1 MVAKFLDDNN
11 MEFLQ
16 RRRRTAKKKTGLD
29 WQKINFA
36 RASRFSVDF
45 LAVVA
50 RLRHETS
57 YLTRPLYGV
66 GDHEHNTKSFF
77 FFF

>member
-11 MEFLQ
+11 REFLQ
-16 RRRRTAKKKTGLD
+16 RRRRPAHKKKTIGLD

-36 RASRFSVDF
+36 RVSHVSVHF

-57 YLTRPLYGV
+57 YFTRPLYAV
-66 GDHEHNTKSFF
+66 GEHKTKSFF

>member
-11 MEFLQ
+11 REFLQ
-16 RRRRTAKKKTGLD
+16 RRRRPAKKKTIGLD

-36 RASRFSVDF
+36 RASHFSVHF

-50 RLRHETS
+50 RLLHE
-57 YLTRPLYGV
+57 RPI
-66 GDHEHNTKSFF
+66 SRARFMQ
-77 FFF
+77 

>member
-11 MEFLQ
+11 REFCNGDGEQ
-16 RRRRTAKKKTGLD
+16 QKKKTIGLD

-36 RASRFSVDF
+36 RASRFSVHF
-45 LAVVA
+45 LAVFP

-57 YLTRPLYGV
+57 YFTRPIYGV
-66 GDHEHNTKSFF
+66 GEHNTKSFLF
-77 FFF
+77 FF

>member
-11 MEFLQ
+11 REFCNGDGEQ
-16 RRRRTAKKKTGLD
+16 QKKKTIGLD

-36 RASRFSVDF
+36 RASRFSVHF

-50 RLRHETS
+50 RLQHETS
-57 YLTRPLYGV
+57 YFVLFYGV
-66 GDHEHNTKSFF
+66 GEHNTKSFF
-77 FFF
+77 FFS